1 MKKKGRKTVVPSTPG
16 KAYQYLIDNF
26 SPVPDGGPLKNG
38 HVMFLYADNQYSITK
53 TIATERKTPNIM
65 HYPSPPVE
73 IGDRYFMQIQAS
85 DEG

>member
-53 TIATERKTPNIM
+53 TIATVREKL
-65 HYPSPPVE
+65 
-73 IGDRYFMQIQAS
+73 QI
-85 DEG
+85 